1 VSGRFEADVLEL
13 LDREREVDVET
24 TGLDGWRQRTTIWVV
39 VEGDD
44 VFVRSWRGE
53 RGRWY
58 RAAVA
63 RPAEVALVAT
73 GRRIPVHAVQA
84 ADAESVSRCSA
95 ALERKY
101 AGDPSTPAMVAEEVL
116 ATTLRLEPRP
126 D

>member
-24 TGLDGWRQRTTIWVV
+24 VGPDGRPQRTTIWVV
-39 VEGDD
+39 VEGD

-63 RPAEVALVAT
+63 RPAEVALVAA
-73 GRRIPVHAVQA
+73 GRRIPVHAVPA